1 MKKQPL
7 FRFYLEHRKYLPK
20 ILVIVLFSL
29 FAGLFKSVTSTLW
42 GRTVD
47 FGVAGE
53 ISLMIGS
60 AAALVGVILLD
71 CANTAL
77 QYHIIGKVVEPMFH
91 EIRCDAFDRLSRSDP
106 AYFSRNF
113 RTGDTA
119 TRLNTDIDILN
130 NFTAGSISFFSKLI
144 LQGVISLISCLFL
157 SWRMAIVQWLI
168 VPTSVF
174 LLNRISKPIQK
185 AVRQSYEGVGSAMNV
200 AAEAFHG
207 NLTVKAFAMEH
218 ALGKKFDKAV
228 DESLDSKMRSEK
240 INRKLT
246 GVKYLASVLQ
256 TMVLFLAGSVLV
268 TKGFVSIGT
277 LTAFLLLN
285 NYVSETLSEMD
296 YILGQWR
303 RTSANAERYFELIEI
318 PQEQNGGEKKG
329 WSDVPCVAENLCFSY
344 DGETQVLN
352 NLNIKIEP
360 GKHVAIIGESG
371 CGKSTVLRM
380 ISRFYPPT
388 SGTLKLFGANAEEWN
403 AENLRQNITIVTQ
416 DPVLFDGSIYEN
428 ALYGNYR
435 LSRTRCERVLK
446 EVDLWDFVCSL
457 PKGMD
462 SDIGER
468 GKTLSGGQKQR
479 LCIARAM
486 VKTAPL
492 VLLDEP
498 TSALDNQ
505 TEQEVQRALDKLLV
519 GRSAVI
525 VAHRLSTVQNA
536 DYLYV
541 MDGGTVC
548 EEGTP
553 TELYNKKGKY
563 YEMYCKQ
570 NNLKGGDEQ

>member
-1 MKKQPL
+1 M
-7 FRFYLEHRKYLPK
+7 EHRKHLPK

-42 GRTVD
+42 GQTVD

-53 ISLMIGS
+53 ITFMIRS
-60 AAALVGVILLD
+60 AVLLVGVILFD
-71 CANTAL
+71 CTCTAL
-77 QYHIIGKVVEPMFH
+77 QYHVIGKVVEPMFH
-91 EIRCDAFDRLSRSDP
+91 EIRCHAFEKLSRSDP
-106 AYFSRNF
+106 SHNF
-113 RTGDTA
+113 KTGDTA

-130 NFTAGSISFFSKLI
+130 NFTAGSISFFSRLI
-144 LQGVISLISCLFL
+144 LQGIVALISCLFL
-157 SWRMAIVQWLI
+157 SWQMSIVQWLI

-185 AVRQSYEGVGSAMNV
+185 AVRQSYEGVGAAMNV

-207 NLTVKAFAMEH
+207 NLTVKAFSMET

-228 DESLDSKMRSEK
+228 DDSFASKMKSEK

-246 GVKYLASVLQ
+246 GVKHLAGVLQ

-268 TKGFVSIGT
+268 TRGVVSVGT

-303 RTSANAERYFELIEI
+303 RTSANAERYFELMEI
-318 PQEQNGGEKKG
+318 PQEQNGGEAKALSEK
-329 WSDVPCVAENLCFSY
+329 PCVAENLCFSY
-344 DGETQVLN
+344 DGETQVLK
-352 NLNIKIEP
+352 NLSIQIEP
-360 GKHVAIIGESG
+360 GKQVAIIGESG

-380 ISRFYPPT
+380 LCRFYLPT
-388 SGTLKLFGANAEEWN
+388 SGSLKLFGVNADEWN
-403 AENLRQNITIVTQ
+403 AEDLRRNISIVTQ
-416 DPVLFDGSIYEN
+416 EPVLFDGTIYEN
-428 ALYGNYR
+428 IVYGNPM
-435 LSRTRCERVLK
+435 LSRLGCEMVLK
-446 EVDLWDFVCSL
+446 KVNLWDFVCSL
-457 PKGMD
+457 PNGMD
-462 SDIGER
+462 SEIGER

-479 LCIARAM
+479 LCIARAI
-486 VKTAPL
+486 VKNAPL

-505 TEQEVQRALDKLLV
+505 TEQEVQRALDKLLK

-525 VAHRLSTVQNA
+525 VAHRLSTVQNV
-536 DYLYV
+536 DYIYV
-541 MDGGTVC
+541 MEDGMVC

-553 TELYNKKGKY
+553 GELYNLKGKY

-570 NNLKGGDEQ
+570 NGEKGGDKR